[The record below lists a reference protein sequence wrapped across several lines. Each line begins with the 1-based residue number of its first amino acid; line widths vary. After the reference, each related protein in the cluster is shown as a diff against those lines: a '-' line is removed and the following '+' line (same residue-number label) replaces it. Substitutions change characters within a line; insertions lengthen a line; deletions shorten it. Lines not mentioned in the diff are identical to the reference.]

1 MSGIGTVTRVP
12 NQYFVDIRK
21 LQRRSKGAN
30 VGNARQPPGGSFK
43 HQANHL
49 RAFKQKRYQQKALN
63 GHVDST
69 ANSQPADM
77 LIGQVQLPVGSYTV
91 NQMWK
96 PLVLFHCKS
105 IVANVRVLCIG
116 GAEPPIAE

>member
-1 MSGIGTVTRVP
+1 MSGIGAVTRVP

-30 VGNARQPPGGSFK
+30 VGHARQPPSGSFK

-49 RAFKQKRYQQKALN
+49 RAFKQKRYKQKALN

-69 ANSQPADM
+69 ADSQPVDM
-77 LIGQVQLPVGSYTV
+77 LIRQVQLPVGAYIV

-96 PLVLFHCKS
+96 PLVLLHGKS
-105 IVANVRVLCIG
+105 IVANVRVSCID
-116 GAEPPIAE
+116 GAKPSIAE